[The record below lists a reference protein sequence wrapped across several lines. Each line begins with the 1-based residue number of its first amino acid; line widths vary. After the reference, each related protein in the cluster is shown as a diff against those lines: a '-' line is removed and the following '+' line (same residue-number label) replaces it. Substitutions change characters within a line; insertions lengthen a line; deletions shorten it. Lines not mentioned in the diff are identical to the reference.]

1 MLRDRIVCGC
11 RDKRLQCKL
20 LAEHRLTLEKAFST
34 AQSMELAEKGSK
46 DMRQAENI
54 HGIQESKRNQKQP
67 GGAAR
72 ETETLNRC
80 GGKNHCHVDVEEE
93 EEYELYYSFS
103 NTSPITVTTMVNGA
117 KLPMR
122 K

>member
-1 MLRDRIVCGC
+1 
-11 RDKRLQCKL
+11 
-20 LAEHRLTLEKAFST
+20 
-34 AQSMELAEKGSK
+34 MELAEKRSK

-54 HGIQESKRNQKQP
+54 HGIQESRRNQKQP
-67 GGAAR
+67 GRAAR

-93 EEYELYYSFS
+93 EEYELYYSFL